1 MSATDAIAQEIAD
14 LNTATDEINVGVG
27 NLKEQL
33 GDVQTELTATKEAL
47 QQSGVDTAILAA
59 LTAAVDKVQSTADSF
74 EVIPPV
80 TEPETPGTDPET
92 PGETDPEVPGEV
104 EPTDPEVDPSIPEIP
119 ELPEPEAPVDPE
131 TPAEPEVPA
140 EPTDP
145 EAPVA

>member
-92 PGETDPEVPGEV
+92 PGETDPEV
-104 EPTDPEVDPSIPEIP
+104 DPSIPEIP